1 MRHVLILTAVLA
13 LGASSIASAQSLSP
27 GDTSRDAAR
36 RGQGVV
42 TPQTGGDN
50 NTVSG
55 RGADT
60 NASDRPRATQP
71 EWIDQLPIIQPPGQ
85 PAATGAASLTEHQRR
100 CAARYRTYN
109 PATDQYVAE
118 PGVMRPC
125 VL

>member
-1 MRHVLILTAVLA
+1 MHWARRP
-13 LGASSIASAQSLSP
+13 SP
-27 GDTSRDAAR
+27 QPKAYRRGDTSRDAAR

-85 PAATGAASLTEHQRR
+85 PAATGAASLTDHQRR

-109 PATDQYVAE
+109 PATADPAL
-118 PGVMRPC
+118 RP
-125 VL
+125 LP